1 MGKTNFQYDES
12 GNTFYYFLLTF
23 LSFILFP
30 STYYFW
36 PQEEKVDPEKKKKY
50 LAYAKETVYWEA
62 CLEKGERLEQK
73 DPWKKFRARLALG
86 LIFLGWIFFAMI
98 VYQISLFDYEMANFD
113 PYEILE
119 VSISADKKQI
129 KSQYKKLSLI
139 YHPDKPTG
147 NDKLFMKLKKAYDAL
162 TDETARYNW
171 EHYGNPDGPQA
182 MQFGIGLPAW
192 IVEEKNSVFV
202 LGVYALIFMIG
213 LPVAVWYWWSRS
225 SKYSG
230 EQVLLDTTQLYYYF
244 FHKTPHM
251 MLRRVLMV
259 LAASLEF
266 ERGHNSEVV
275 ERATD
280 NAEIPQL
287 MKCLPNLGINNKEKP
302 LCFGYSVK
310 ARALLFAHL
319 SRVPLPKL
327 SLHQDRLYI
336 VKKCPYLIHEMVSCI
351 SQLILLAHAGR
362 IARLPSLD
370 TVEATMKCS
379 SLVVQ
384 ALWDKAS
391 PLLQLPHV
399 EEDMLKH
406 FYSKRRNI
414 KSLAQLAKMSDE
426 DRRLLLRGLAEEQYK
441 DLVKVLGSFPSLS
454 MSVTTEV
461 VDDEEQHVVTAGSI
475 ITVTIGLERQG
486 LDTFMGR
493 VGLTDEEDN
502 DAEELDEEDKDMV
515 DEEEDDKEEEK
526 EEEKKKGPVWKKPQ
540 QKKKGGKKAGKG
552 KQKPKQKL
560 KAVETTSSTAA
571 GSETKETE
579 DKDWP
584 SHQGKTRP
592 NRRRAQDSGSES
604 EAEDSGSEES
614 GSEKGGSERGP
625 ASPASEG
632 DEEQEDQEWAR
643 FQRGV
648 NKREKALSGKSRVS
662 HSVHCPYFTDDKQEY
677 WWVYICDRK
686 THSLITPPY
695 HLTNLVNNEEVE
707 LKFTAP
713 GKPGHYNFTVCVRS
727 DSYLGVDLMDDIRLD
742 VQEARE
748 APTAHPQ
755 WEFED
760 ESGDEEGKE
769 ASEESEYAT
778 DDDYEDDSD

>member
-1 MGKTNFQYDES
+1 
-12 GNTFYYFLLTF
+12 
-23 LSFILFP
+23 
-30 STYYFW
+30 
-36 PQEEKVDPEKKKKY
+36 
-50 LAYAKETVYWEA
+50 
-62 CLEKGERLEQK
+62 LEQK
-73 DPWKKFRARLALG
+73 DPWKKFRARIALF
-86 LIFLGWIFFAMI
+86 LIFVGWIFFAII

-287 MKCLPNLGINNKEKP
+287 MKCLPNLGVNNKEKP

-310 ARALLFAHL
+310 ARSLLFAHL
-319 SRVPLPKL
+319 SRIPLPKH

-379 SLVVQ
+379 ALIVQ

-414 KSLAQLAKMSDE
+414 KTLKQLAQMSDE
-426 DRRLLLRGLAEEQYK
+426 DRRTLLRSLSEDQYK
-441 DLVKVLGSFPSLS
+441 DLLKVLGAFPNLS

-475 ITVTIGLERQG
+475 ITVTIGLGRQC
-486 LDTFMGR
+486 LDSYIGR
-493 VGLTDEEDN
+493 IGGEDN
-502 DAEELDEEDKDMV
+502 EDGEGIEELDEEDKDMI
-515 DEEEDDKEEEK
+515 DEEEDKEEEDQ
-526 EEEKKKGPVWKKPQ
+526 EEKKKGPVWKKPQ
-540 QKKKGGKKAGKG
+540 QQKKKAGKKSG
-552 KQKPKQKL
+552 KAGKQKQKPKL
-560 KAVETTSSTAA
+560 KPAEGALVAVPATD
-571 GSETKETE
+571 TKEE
-579 DKDWP
+579 SASDSEGDE
-584 SHQGKTRP
+584 
-592 NRRRAQDSGSES
+592 SGSE
-604 EAEDSGSEES
+604 DS
-614 GSEKGGSERGP
+614 GSEKGGNTSERGP
-625 ASPASEG
+625 VSPASGE

-677 WWVYICDRK
+677 WWVYISDRK
-686 THSLITPPY
+686 SHSLITPPY
-695 HLTNLVNNEEVE
+695 HLTNLVTTEEVE

-727 DSYLGVDLMDDIRLD
+727 DSYLGVDLLEDIRLD

-760 ESGDEEGKE
+760 EDEDEDGKE

-778 DDDYEDDSD
+778 DDDYEEDSD